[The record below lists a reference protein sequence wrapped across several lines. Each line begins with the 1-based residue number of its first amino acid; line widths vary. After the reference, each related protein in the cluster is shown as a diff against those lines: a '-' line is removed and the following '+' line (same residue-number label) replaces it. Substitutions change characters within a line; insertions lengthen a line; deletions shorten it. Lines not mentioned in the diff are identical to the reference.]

1 MDNILFKNITFK
13 IPILRLNLRDY
24 SDEYIVGKRTI
35 NLLATVANESDKAL
49 KDVVFKKMFHLGH
62 AYQKL
67 TTN

>member
-35 NLLATVANESDKAL
+35 NLLATVANESEKMLCL
-49 KDVVFKKMFHLGH
+49 KKCSI
-62 AYQKL
+62 
-67 TTN
+67 